1 MNSNKSVSL
10 VLGSGGARGMAHIG
24 VIEVLEERGYHIK
37 EIAGSSVGALVG
49 GIYAKGNLADFK
61 DWICDLGRVDVFGLM
76 DFSFSSRG
84 FIKGDKVFLELK
96 KIVGECLI
104 EELDFPFSC
113 NAVDYAEGTERIFKS
128 GSLFAAIR
136 ASSSIPTLVQ
146 PAVIDSKEYI
156 DGGVLNPLPMD
167 LLNNSEENLV
177 IAVNLNALGGSYL
190 NPPKKDH
197 DGKSLIKM
205 PGWMKD
211 YQKKMSGYFETEEKS
226 PKNKSLGSLDLL
238 NRSMELLHDR
248 VSYLTLEKHPA
259 DILIEISKKQASTME
274 FYRAAELVEIGRI
287 KMTEALN
294 KLEDAAQ

>member
-1 MNSNKSVSL
+1 MNSKKSVSL

-24 VIEVLEERGYHIK
+24 VIEVLVERGYRID

-49 GIYAKGNLADFK
+49 GIYAKGNLPEFK
-61 DWICDLGRVDVFGLM
+61 DWISNLGRMDVFGLM

-84 FIKGDKVFLELK
+84 FIKGEKVFFELQ

-104 EELDFPFSC
+104 EDLDFPFCC
-113 NAVDYAEGTERIFKS
+113 NAVDYLEGTERVFES

-136 ASSSIPTLVQ
+136 ASSSVPTLVQ
-146 PAVIDSKEYI
+146 PAIIDSVEYI

-167 LLNNSEENLV
+167 LLKKNKDNLV
-177 IAVNLNALGGSYL
+177 IAVNLNALGESYVT
-190 NPPKKDH
+190 PPRKDH

-211 YQKKMSGYFETEEKS
+211 YQKKMSGYFESEEKL
-226 PKNKSLGSLDLL
+226 PKIRTLGSLDLL

-259 DILIEISKKQASTME
+259 DVLIEISKKQASTME

-287 KMTEALN
+287 KMTNALN